1 MGNSFIKEI
10 MKINR
15 IMLSSVIVMI
25 LAASWYYQATW
36 EEWVKSLS
44 IIGIVILVMIT
55 KKWRIKRMEK
65 ELDER
70 LQNITYYALSI
81 GFYTTFIIIFWFYF
95 KELIIDGNLSVR
107 TQVELFGGMGG
118 YLLSYMYLKRKY

>member
-10 MKINR
+10 MRINR
-15 IMLSSVIVMI
+15 IMLSAVIVMV
-25 LAASWYYQATW
+25 LAASWYYQASW
-36 EEWVKSLS
+36 EDWVKSLS

-70 LQNITYYALSI
+70 LQTITYYALAI
-81 GFYTTFIIIFWFYF
+81 GFYTTLIIIFWFYL

-107 TQVELFGGMGG
+107 TQVELCGGVCG
-118 YLLSYMYLKRKY
+118 YLVSYLYLKRKY